1 MSCGCHIIILSVVP
15 GWVVGGFS
23 ALDEI
28 VVFQE
33 GSSEPDHPGWVC
45 VQVVWKV
52 DIGAAMGVFA
62 FFSILASAISSC
74 PEDADKVVATNSPVS
89 GLPIVLLI
97 VWVPVDVS
105 VGQELPRSR

>member
-1 MSCGCHIIILSVVP
+1 MSYGCHIIILSVVP

-23 ALDEI
+23 ALDET

-33 GSSEPDHPGWVC
+33 GSSEPGHSGWVC

-52 DIGAAMGVFA
+52 DIGAGMGVFA
-62 FFSILASAISSC
+62 SFSTLAFAILSC

-89 GLPIVLLI
+89 GLPV
-97 VWVPVDVS
+97 VFVFSCVPMDVS
-105 VGQELPRSR
+105 VG